1 MVIQPANDFSAVQI
15 AWMIWSRHSTLIFE
29 TCCSNVMPSVHSIST
44 KILIMIT
51 ANIPRH
57 TYIRLSTNWGRR
69 ILWSKKRDFEIW
81 KSIKNAKY
89 FKFLGKSTFGEPLNL
104 ATSDF
109 HCVSQNFVI
118 LRILAIFAAVLPD
131 NSNSKLPKPT
141 NITQKSQYLSINA

>member
-69 ILWSKKRDFEIW
+69 ILWYKKEGFWDLKIYQKCQTFQIFGKIHIWRTSK
-81 KSIKNAKY
+81 
-89 FKFLGKSTFGEPLNL
+89 FGN
-104 ATSDF
+104 F

-118 LRILAIFAAVLPD
+118 LRILAIFAPVLPD
-131 NSNSKLPKPT
+131 N
-141 NITQKSQYLSINA
+141 

>member
-69 ILWSKKRDFEIW
+69 ILWSKKRDLKIYQKCQTFQIFGKIHIW
-81 KSIKNAKY
+81 RASQ
-89 FKFLGKSTFGEPLNL
+89 FGH
-104 ATSDF
+104 F

-118 LRILAIFAAVLPD
+118 LRILAFFAAVLPD
-131 NSNSKLPKPT
+131 NSNSKLPKT
-141 NITQKSQYLSINA
+141 SKNYTK